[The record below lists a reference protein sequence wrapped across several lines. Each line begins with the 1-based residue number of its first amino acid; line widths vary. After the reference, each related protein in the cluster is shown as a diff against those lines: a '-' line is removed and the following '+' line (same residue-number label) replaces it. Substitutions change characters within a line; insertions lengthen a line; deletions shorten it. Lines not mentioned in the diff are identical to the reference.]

1 MNAILRH
8 FHRPARRG
16 FTMIESLIAMAIS
29 GMAIAGAFSVF
40 IMAQRIT
47 YENDHINRV
56 DNEARLFSDTV
67 SKDIRQA
74 AGLLAVYG
82 IYNVTDG
89 HLILKV
95 PAIDAGEFILD
106 YVDPAYTGD
115 IVTFDY
121 VVYYPNQYGDL
132 SVIVREVFPDPASA
146 RERSTRVFGNIVKLN
161 SFFGNFAT
169 VEDALGA
176 FVLRYNFLDTLQFQA
191 KEYRQPVTG
200 SVRLRNKR

>member
-1 MNAILRH
+1 MNAI
-8 FHRPARRG
+8 HRSFRRG
-16 FTMIESLIAMAIS
+16 FTMIESLIAMTIS

-47 YENDHINRV
+47 YETDHINRV

-95 PAIDAGEFILD
+95 PAIDSGEFILD

-115 IVTFDY
+115 LVTFDY

-146 RERSTRVFGNIVKLN
+146 RDRSTRVFGNIVKLN
-161 SFFGNFAT
+161 SFFGNFAA

-191 KEYRQPVTG
+191 KEYQQPVTG